1 MSFPCTTLV
10 LYNYIFCICT
20 HIHDLNMYNV
30 LICVQCDEGSDDID
44 TSLKK
49 LKEEIRQLYDEQVC
63 VGMCNVTVEYNEL
76 TCMV

>member
-1 MSFPCTTLV
+1 MSFPCTILV

-20 HIHDLNMYNV
+20 QIQDLNMYNV

-49 LKEEIRQLYDEQVC
+49 LKEEIHQLNDEQVC

-76 TCMV
+76 ICMV